1 MTPDAISLPDIV
13 AEVTCQFHAYE
24 AALMGNDIEALIG
37 FFWADPRL
45 TRYGIADRQ
54 LGIDAMDEFRR
65 ASPAPGFTRRL
76 ENLRIVSFRQI
87 CMN

>member
-37 FFWADPRL
+37 FFWAGVTGRIL
-45 TRYGIADRQ
+45 ADDR
-54 LGIDAMDEFRR
+54 GGA
-65 ASPAPGFTRRL
+65 
-76 ENLRIVSFRQI
+76 
-87 CMN
+87 